1 MEHQVNNFTEY
12 RGDKLKLARMAVGLS
27 CEELAE
33 KIGKTKQFVS
43 KLEKGCRPSEQ
54 CLELIS
60 SALMIKSSFLF
71 TERKYALESDVC
83 HFRSKKSRTQTL
95 TNSVLARAEILN
107 IIISAVE
114 GEIEFPDVNIPEHP
128 GAELLTP
135 NDIERVAEDCR
146 RAWNLGLGPISSM
159 VKLAESLG
167 VIVAHV
173 TGVDD
178 RVDAF
183 TVHNNRPVIIRNNV
197 KKSICR
203 FRSDLGHELGHLVMH
218 EAITTGDKHTES
230 QADHFSSA
238 LLVPRLSF
246 IKEFPRIRGKQFDWN
261 ALVEFKLR
269 WKISLKM
276 CIYRASA
283 LGLLTQEQAR
293 TGYMHLNS
301 RGYTRVEPG
310 DELLRPEEPGMLA
323 EAIEMLDD
331 ATWLRI
337 LMKTGLSQDL
347 IRELFSINRPITN
360 PRNIFQI
367 V

>member
-1 MEHQVNNFTEY
+1 
-12 RGDKLKLARMAVGLS
+12 
-27 CEELAE
+27 
-33 KIGKTKQFVS
+33 
-43 KLEKGCRPSEQ
+43 
-54 CLELIS
+54 
-60 SALMIKSSFLF
+60 
-71 TERKYALESDVC
+71 
-83 HFRSKKSRTQTL
+83 
-95 TNSVLARAEILN
+95 
-107 IIISAVE
+107 
-114 GEIEFPDVNIPEHP
+114 
-128 GAELLTP
+128 
-135 NDIERVAEDCR
+135 
-146 RAWNLGLGPISSM
+146 M

-218 EAITTGDKHTES
+218 EGITTGDKVTES
-230 QADHFSSA
+230 QADRFSSA

-246 IKEFPRIRGKQFDWN
+246 IKEFPRIRGRQFDWN

-276 CIYRASA
+276 CIYRATT

-301 RGYTRVEPG
+301 KGYTKVEPG
-310 DELLRPEEPGMLA
+310 DEFIRPEEPSMLA

-331 ATWLRI
+331 ATWMSI
-337 LMKTGLSQDL
+337 LMKTGLSQEL
-347 IRELFSINRPITN
+347 VRELFSVNRPLSN
-360 PRNIFQI
+360 PRNLLQL

>member
-1 MEHQVNNFTEY
+1 MELQVNDFADY

-43 KLEKGCRPSEQ
+43 KLEKGFKPSEQ
-54 CLELIS
+54 VLELIA
-60 SALMIKSSFLF
+60 SALMITPDFLF

-107 IIISAVE
+107 IIISALE

-128 GAELLTP
+128 GADLLTP

-146 RAWNLGLGPISSM
+146 RTWNLGLGPISSM

-167 VIVAHV
+167 VIVTHV

-218 EAITTGDKHTES
+218 EGITTGDKLTES
-230 QADHFSSA
+230 QADRFSSA
-238 LLVPRLSF
+238 LLVPRISF

-276 CIYRASA
+276 CIYRAST
-283 LGLLTQEQAR
+283 LGILTQDQAR

-301 RGYTRVEPG
+301 KGYTKVEPG
-310 DELLRPEEPGMLA
+310 DDLIRPEEPSMLA

-331 ATWLRI
+331 VTWIKI
-337 LMKTGLSQDL
+337 LMKTGLSQEI
-347 IRELFSINRPITN
+347 IRELFGVSRPLSN
-360 PRNIFQI
+360 PKNILQI